1 MRTVAVF
8 TATRA
13 EYGLLRPLLLRLRE
27 SRQCR
32 LQLIVSG
39 THLSHAHGYT
49 LTEIQ
54 HDGFEPDATIP
65 LDFSKDSP
73 GHLCGALG
81 TMIAETGASLARLQP
96 DIFVLLG
103 DRYECLGAA
112 TAAAMM
118 QIPVAH
124 IHGGEITRGAL
135 DDSFRHAVTK
145 LSHLHF
151 TSCEPYRQRVI
162 QLGEQP
168 DRVWNVGALGV
179 ENALSLP
186 LFDETAVRDYLH
198 LEAGRPYFLC
208 TFHPVTLEPGQEET
222 QWREMQ
228 QALERYANHA
238 VVVTGANADPGGGLI
253 NRMLAQW
260 GRQQPERVRLFDS
273 LGVLRYLSA
282 AKYAACVVGN
292 SSSGIIEIPSLG
304 VPVVNIG
311 DRQQGRIASPAVLH
325 CPPEEDAIIAS
336 LTQALTPG
344 CREHA
349 RVTPNPYEKAET
361 SAAIAEILLT
371 FPLRSILKKVF
382 FDIVRQ

>member
-1 MRTVAVF
+1 MRTIAVF

-49 LTEIQ
+49 LTEIRS
-54 HDGFEPDATIP
+54 DGFEPDVMVP

-73 GHLCGALG
+73 EHLCGALG
-81 TMIAETGASLARLQP
+81 AVVAQTGAALARLQP
-96 DIFVLLG
+96 DLLVLLG

-124 IHGGEITRGAL
+124 LYGGEITRGAL

-162 QLGEQP
+162 QLGEDP
-168 DRVWNVGALGV
+168 DHVWNVGALGV

-186 LFDETAVRDYLH
+186 LSDEAAVREYLR
-198 LEAGRPYFLC
+198 LDEGRPYFLC
-208 TFHPVTLEPGQEET
+208 TFHPVTLEPGHEEA
-222 QWREMQ
+222 QWREVQ
-228 QALERYANHA
+228 QALETFSNHA
-238 VVVTGANADPGGGLI
+238 VIITGANADPGGGRI
-253 NRMLAQW
+253 NRMLAAW
-260 GRQQPERVRLFDS
+260 SKQQPERVRLFDS

-292 SSSGIIEIPSLG
+292 SSSGVVEIPSLG
-304 VPVVNIG
+304 TPVVNIG
-311 DRQQGRIASPAVLH
+311 NRQQGRIASTAVLH
-325 CPPEEDAIIAS
+325 CPTQKDAVAVS
-336 LTQALTPG
+336 LQQAITPQHHQ
-344 CREHA
+344 CA
-349 RVTPNPYEKAET
+349 RNTPNPYQKTGT
-361 SAAIAEILLT
+361 SAAIAHTLLS
-371 FPLRSILKKVF
+371 FLLESILHKDF
-382 FDIVRQ
+382 FDIVRH

>member
-112 TAAAMM
+112 TAAAMLST
-118 QIPVAH
+118 PVAH
-124 IHGGEITRGAL
+124 IHGGEITRGAM
-135 DDSFRHAVTK
+135 DDSFRHAITK

-151 TSCEPYRQRVI
+151 ASCEPYRQRII
-162 QLGEQP
+162 QLGEDPQ
-168 DRVWNVGALGV
+168 RVWNVGALGV
-179 ENALSLP
+179 ENVLNLP
-186 LFDETAVRDYLH
+186 LLDASATRQTLRLADN
-198 LEAGRPYFLC
+198 APYILC
-208 TFHPVTLEPGQEET
+208 TFHPVTLELGQEARQLT
-222 QWREMQ
+222 SLCA
-228 QALERYANHA
+228 ALDKFSQHC
-238 VVVTGANADPGGGLI
+238 VVFTGANADPGGCGI
-253 NRMLAQW
+253 NRQLHDYTTA
-260 GRQQPERVRLFDS
+260 QPERIRIFQS
-273 LGVLRYLSA
+273 LGVLSYLSA

-311 DRQQGRIASPAVLH
+311 NRQQGRIASPAVLH
-325 CPPEEDAIIAS
+325 CPPEKDAIVAS
-336 LTQALTPG
+336 LAQALTPE

-349 RVTPNPYEKAET
+349 RSTPNPYEKAGT
-361 SAAIAEILLT
+361 SAAIAEVLLT
-371 FPLRSILKKVF
+371 FPLNNILKKDF
-382 FDIVRQ
+382 FDIARQ

>member
-1 MRTVAVF
+1 MRTIAVF

-65 LDFSKDSP
+65 LDFSKDSSE
-73 GHLCGALG
+73 HLCGELG
-81 TMIAETGASLARLQP
+81 SIVAKTGAALARLQP
-96 DIFVLLG
+96 ALLVLLG

-151 TSCEPYRQRVI
+151 TSCEPYRQRVL
-162 QLGEQP
+162 QLGEDPQ
-168 DRVWNVGALGV
+168 RVWNVGALGV
-179 ENALSLP
+179 ENVLNLP
-186 LFDETAVRDYLH
+186 LLDASTTRQALRLADN
-198 LEAGRPYFLC
+198 APYILC
-208 TFHPVTLEPGQEET
+208 TFHPVTLEPEQEAR
-222 QWREMQ
+222 QLASLCA
-228 QALERYANHA
+228 ALDKFSQHR
-238 VVVTGANADPGGGLI
+238 VVFTGANADPGGGSI
-253 NRMLAQW
+253 NRQLHDYTTA
-260 GRQQPERVRLFDS
+260 QPERIRIFQS

-311 DRQQGRIASPAVLH
+311 NRQQGRIASPAVLH
-325 CPPEEDAIIAS
+325 CPPEKDAIVAS
-336 LTQALTPG
+336 LAQALTPE

-349 RVTPNPYEKAET
+349 RITPNPYEKAGT
-361 SAAIAEILLT
+361 RAAIAEVLLT
-371 FPLRSILKKVF
+371 FPFNNILKKYF
-382 FDIVRQ
+382 FDIARQ

>member
-1 MRTVAVF
+1 MRTIAVF

-49 LTEIQ
+49 LTEIRS
-54 HDGFEPDATIP
+54 DGFEPDVMVP

-73 GHLCGALG
+73 EHLCGALG
-81 TMIAETGASLARLQP
+81 AVVAQTGAALARLQP
-96 DIFVLLG
+96 GLLVLLG

-124 IHGGEITRGAL
+124 LYGGEITRGAL

-162 QLGEQP
+162 QLGEDP
-168 DRVWNVGALGV
+168 DHVWNVGALGV
-179 ENALSLP
+179 ENTLSLP
-186 LFDETAVRDYLH
+186 LSDETAVREYLR
-198 LEAGRPYFLC
+198 LEEGRPYFLC
-208 TFHPVTLEPGQEET
+208 TFHPVTLEPGHEEA
-222 QWREMQ
+222 QWREVQ
-228 QALERYANHA
+228 QALETFSNHA
-238 VVVTGANADPGGGLI
+238 VIITGANADPGGGLI
-253 NRMLAQW
+253 NRMLAAW
-260 GRQQPERVRLFDS
+260 SKQQPERVRLFDS

-292 SSSGIIEIPSLG
+292 SSSGVVEIPSLG
-304 VPVVNIG
+304 TPVVNIG
-311 DRQQGRIASPAVLH
+311 NRQQGRIASTAVLH
-325 CPPEEDAIIAS
+325 CPAQKDAVAAMLAQSLMPEYCKRAQTTE
-336 LTQALTPG
+336 
-344 CREHA
+344 
-349 RVTPNPYEKAET
+349 NPYEKTGT
-361 SAAIAEILLT
+361 SAAIAHTLLS
-371 FPLRSILKKVF
+371 FSLESILHKEF
-382 FDIVRQ
+382 FDIARH